1 MRHTH
6 TAAGLLALCLLAP
19 ACTPA
24 SMAHSRPTPARSART
39 LTMVEVRRPGIE
51 TAFQAIQQFRPT
63 WLNRATWIT
72 PGVMTGDVD
81 PYPTVY
87 IGNIWC
93 GGIECLD
100 GIEANCVKEIRYY
113 SPTDATIRWGRGHT
127 SGVISVTL
135 TARG

>member
-6 TAAGLLALCLLAP
+6 ITAGLLALCLLAP

-24 SMAHSRPTPARSART
+24 RTAHSGPNPARSARA
-39 LTMVEVRRPGIE
+39 LTTIELRRPGIK
-51 TAFQAIQQFRPT
+51 TAFQAVRQFRPAWLRQTT
-63 WLNRATWIT
+63 WQRPATMQ
-72 PGVMTGDVD
+72 GYSD

-100 GIEANCVKEIRYY
+100 GIEANCVKEIHYY

-127 SGVISVTL
+127 NGVISVTL